1 MHNLLEEMIGELG
14 EDPMQNML
22 DGELEALEETPNDE
36 LNKAEV
42 LQELLERFR
51 NAETYRRQYDQ
62 IATRCYKLYRA
73 YQRVSTHAPLR
84 GATTVRQAHRGIES
98 RFNPRT
104 PAGCDSTC
112 L

>member
-1 MHNLLEEMIGELG
+1 MHNLLEEIIGELG

-62 IATRCYKLYRA
+62 IARCYKLC
-73 YQRVSTHAPLR
+73 RVFQ
-84 GATTVRQAHRGIES
+84 RQAR
-98 RFNPRT
+98 RADQTYTF
-104 PAGCDSTC
+104 
-112 L
+112 